1 METKLLSNSEN
12 DLNIAAE
19 IIRSGGTVVFPTETV
34 YGLGA
39 DALNPDAVKK
49 IFTAKGRPADN
60 PLIVHI
66 YDVKQLNEI
75 VSEVPESAKKLM
87 NKFGRDRLQLS

>member
-34 YGLGA
+34 YGLG
-39 DALNPDAVKK
+39 L
-49 IFTAKGRPADN
+49 TR
-60 PLIVHI
+60 
-66 YDVKQLNEI
+66 
-75 VSEVPESAKKLM
+75 
-87 NKFGRDRLQLS
+87 